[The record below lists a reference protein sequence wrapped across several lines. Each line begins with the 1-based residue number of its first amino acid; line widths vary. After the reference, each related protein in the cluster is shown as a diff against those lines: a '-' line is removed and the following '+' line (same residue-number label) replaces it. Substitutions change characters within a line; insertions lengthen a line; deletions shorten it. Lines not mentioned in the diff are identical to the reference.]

1 MAEKPEIIEILQSV
15 SDPLTDVSIV
25 ASGRIKGLNVNNGTV
40 AFALDVSGLDA
51 DGGEKLKAEVEHRIK
66 SLEGIEKISIVLT
79 RERRPITSPQPT
91 PKRPPPTGL
100 PPKAIESLKSVGA
113 IIAVASGKGGVGK
126 STTAVN
132 LACALKEMGKRVGM
146 LDADIHGPSLP
157 TLLNVTEAPGI
168 DNGKIRPAEAK
179 GIKFMSIGFML
190 PDGGP
195 VIWRGPMVAGAIKQ
209 LLSDVNWGDLDYLIV
224 DLPPGTGDA
233 QLSLVQSVPLKG
245 AIIVSTP
252 QDLALIDARKG
263 LQMFEKV
270 GTPVLG
276 IVENMSTFKCPSC
289 GEETA
294 IFGHGGAKATAE
306 ELGAPFLG
314 EVPLDPQI
322 RILSDAG
329 TPIVFADPDG
339 FIAATY
345 RGIAK
350 AMLEQLEALE
360 AKAKG

>member
-1 MAEKPEIIEILQSV
+1 MAEKPEILEILQSV

-25 ASGRIKGLNVNNGTV
+25 ASGRIKGLSVSSGTV
-40 AFALDVSGLDA
+40 AFALDVSGLDS

-66 SLEGIEKISIVLT
+66 SLEGIEKIAIVLT
-79 RERRPITSPQPT
+79 QERRPITAPPEP

-100 PPKAIESLKSVGA
+100 SPEAIESLKSVGA

-132 LACALKEMGKRVGM
+132 IACALKEMGYKVGI

-168 DNGKIRPAEAK
+168 DNGKIRPAEAL

-209 LLSDVNWGDLDYLIV
+209 LLSDVNWGELDYLVV

-245 AIIVSTP
+245 AVIVSTP

-263 LQMFEKV
+263 LLMFEKV

-276 IVENMSTFKCPSC
+276 IVENMSVFVCPSC

-294 IFGHGGAKATAE
+294 IFGHGGAKAIAE
-306 ELGAPFLG
+306 DLKTPFLG
-314 EVPLDPQI
+314 AVPLDPQI
-322 RILSDAG
+322 RALSDAG
-329 TPIVFADPDG
+329 TPVVLEAPDSPQ
-339 FIAATY
+339 AAVY
-345 RGIAK
+345 RAITQ
-350 AMLEQLEALE
+350 AMLEQIEKLESTD
-360 AKAKG
+360 